1 MDKDGTVIALGMF
14 DGVHMGHRRLLDRA
28 ISIAQREHLI
38 PMVYTFSNH
47 PSSVFSVPPKYLLTR
62 EESLKRIN
70 NAGVNSIVMDDFTE
84 ALCRTEPKAFVD
96 MLISRFSMKAA
107 VVGLNYTFGKGGGA
121 SSGDLQELGCK
132 KGFTVDVI
140 PDVIYD
146 GELVSSTGIRKLVEQ
161 GCIERANNMLGIP
174 YSIEGFVVHGKRIGH
189 TLGFPTANID
199 TQTLKNHVFPKN
211 GVYATITHIDD
222 DDTSRYSITNVGTNP
237 TVGGTKLAIETH
249 IFDFSESLYNKR
261 IRIDFL
267 HYIRGQ
273 MRFCDAAALAAQIN
287 SDIITVKEYFAQSG
301 VKEYGVC

>member
-1 MDKDGTVIALGMF
+1 MDKKGAVIALGMF
-14 DGVHMGHRRLLDRA
+14 DGVHMGHSRLLDKA
-28 ISIAQREHLI
+28 IDIAQRECLK

-47 PSSVFSVPPKYLLTR
+47 PSSIFATPPKYLLTR
-62 EESLKRIN
+62 KESLKRIN
-70 NAGVNSIVMDDFTE
+70 NAGIDSIVMDDFTE
-84 ALCRTEPKAFVD
+84 ALCRTEPEAFVD

-107 VVGLNYTFGKGGGA
+107 VVGLNYTFGNGGCA
-121 SSGDLQELGCK
+121 SSGDLQELGYK

-161 GCIERANNMLGIP
+161 GCMERANHMLGTP
-174 YSIEGFVVHGKRIGH
+174 YSIEGCVVHGKRIGH
-189 TLGFPTANID
+189 ILGFPTANID
-199 TQTLKNHVFPKN
+199 TQTLKDHVLPKN
-211 GVYATITHIDD
+211 GVYVTTTHIDD
-222 DDTSRYSITNVGTNP
+222 DETTCFSITNVGTNP

-249 IFDFSESLYNKR
+249 IFDLSESLYNKS

-273 MRFCDAAALAAQIN
+273 MKFSDSASLTAQIN
-287 SDIITVKEYFAQSG
+287 SDIAAAKEYFEHSS